1 MGFIVVYNPI
11 AFPSNVND
19 KRCCLPFML
28 LSENAIPYA
37 AIFDEE
43 FRKKV
48 QKDADNKDDLG

>member
-1 MGFIVVYNPI
+1 
-11 AFPSNVND
+11 
-19 KRCCLPFML
+19 ML